1 VSQGGGTF
9 SASDFMA
16 IKFKGVDLDGDLERI
31 IPHVAAAEEYGGA
44 LQHLQSTWD
53 NLTLLGQ
60 LSGAGTD
67 MSETRSAFSEL
78 AGGLLN
84 QLGREALK
92 KCLQDHGAKAQVAI
106 NILVRNL
113 FERTADI
120 GFLCSDEE
128 VRSFLRKKAAGHD
141 VDLGA
146 LRKRF
151 GEYIRKYSV
160 YSDIIVLDPAGHV
173 LARFDDTVP
182 VTVSHDPAI
191 RAALDTAAAYVESF
205 RETDLVAGGRRA
217 LIYSFRV
224 TDADGSVL
232 GVLCLCFRFEDEA
245 KLIFSNLI
253 GAEDWSVITIM
264 DDAGTVIASSDPIHV
279 PVGAKLAPVLDAE
292 YKIVRFGPMEYIA
305 VSRAAQP
312 YQGYGGPG
320 WYGHLMVPLLHAF
333 SGHASKTLAAV
344 DNSLIERVIHS
355 SQLFNDEIRVIP
367 SKANH
372 IQRELNRSVW
382 NGDIKQGSSS
392 EGGTT
397 AFSKILLKEISST
410 GAKTKAVFE
419 SAIADLHET
428 VVTSLLHDNQFHAG
442 LAIDIMDRNLYERAN
457 DCRWWA
463 LTSAFAE
470 ALAQGQPAERDVT
483 AIGSILRTINGLYTV
498 YSNLIVFDRSGRI
511 VATSNAAAGDLA
523 GTILT
528 DEWVTRI
535 LSLRGDQAYAVSS
548 FEQTPLYD
556 GRPTYIY
563 GAAIQDPRRQGV
575 AGGIAIVFDGA
586 PQFAAMLTDALPRDG
601 TGAVKNGAFGLLV
614 EREGRVIA
622 CTNDDFRPGDTLSID
637 PAFLSLIPGSGH
649 SGFTVMG
656 DSYYAIGAR
665 ASSGYREYKSANDH
679 YHNEVTAL
687 VFTRICD
694 AAGRISKAPV
704 KALSIRSDRTLAG
717 DKESVATFTIG
728 NQMFAVRARDIVE
741 AVDDPALVPLPLMQP
756 GMKGCF
762 IYDRAAVPVFD
773 LAQVLSNAAGAEEER
788 ASTQLAIMVTSSGA
802 RFGLVV
808 DALGE
813 IAEVFEER
821 LTMLPAMVSAAHTFA
836 DAALALNG
844 VHDNDFIIVLN
855 TDRLY
860 ANLSSSGSAV
870 ANAA

>member
-1 VSQGGGTF
+1 
-9 SASDFMA
+9 MA
-16 IKFKGVDLDGDLERI
+16 IKFKGVDLDGDLEHI

-60 LSGAGTD
+60 LSGTGTD
-67 MSETRSAFSEL
+67 MSETRRAFSEL

-92 KCLQDHGAKAQVAI
+92 KCLQDHRAKAQVAI

-128 VRSFLRKKAAGHD
+128 VRAFLRKKAAGQD
-141 VDLGA
+141 VDPGA

-160 YSDIIVLDPAGHV
+160 YSDIIVLDPIGHV

-182 VTVSHDPAI
+182 VTVSHDPCI

-205 RETDLVAGGRRA
+205 CETDLVAGGRRA

-224 TDADGSVL
+224 TDTDGSVL

-245 KLIFSNLI
+245 KLISSNLI
-253 GAEDWSVITIM
+253 DANDWSVMTIM
-264 DDAGTVIASSDPIHV
+264 DESGTVIATSDPFHI
-279 PVGAKLAPVLDAE
+279 PIGAKLAPVLDAE

-333 SGHASKTLAAV
+333 NGHASKTLAAI
-344 DNSLIERVIHS
+344 DGSIIDRVIHS
-355 SQLFNDEIRVIP
+355 SELFNDDIRAIP

-382 NGDIKQGSSS
+382 NGDIKQGGSS

-419 SAIADLHET
+419 SAIANLHET

-470 ALAQGQPAERDVT
+470 ALAQGQPGERDT
-483 AIGSILRTINGLYTV
+483 SAIGPILRTINGLYTV

-511 VATSNAAAGDLA
+511 VATSNAAAGELA

-528 DEWVTRI
+528 DEWVARI

-548 FEQTPLYD
+548 FEETPLYD

-563 GAAIQDPRRQGV
+563 GAAIQDPGRHSV
-575 AGGIAIVFDGA
+575 VGGIAIVFDGA
-586 PQFAAMLTDALPRDG
+586 PQFTAMLTDALPRDG
-601 TGAVKNGAFGLLV
+601 AGAVKNGAFGVLV
-614 EREGRVIA
+614 EREGGVIA
-622 CTNDDFRPGDTLSID
+622 CTNGDFRPGETLAID
-637 PAFLSLIPGSGH
+637 PAFLNLNPGSGH

-656 DSYYAIGAR
+656 DSYYAVGAK

-679 YHNEVTAL
+679 YHNDVTAL

-694 AAGRISKAPV
+694 AAGRVGKASV
-704 KALSIRSDRTLAG
+704 KALSIRSDRALAG
-717 DKESVATFTIG
+717 DKESVATFAIG
-728 NQMFAVRARDIVE
+728 SQMFAVRARDIVE
-741 AVDDPALVPLPLMQP
+741 AVDNPAIVPLPLMRP
-756 GMKGCF
+756 GLKGCF
-762 IYDRAAVPVFD
+762 IYDRAAVPIFD
-773 LAQVLSNAAGAEEER
+773 LAEALGHSAGAEDR
-788 ASTQLAIMVTSSGA
+788 QASTQMAIMVTSSGI
-802 RFGLVV
+802 RFALVV

-821 LTMLPAMVSAAHTFA
+821 LTKLPAMVSAAHTFA
-836 DAALALNG
+836 DAALALND
-844 VHDNDFIIVLN
+844 VNDDNFIVVLN
-855 TDRLY
+855 ADRLFS
-860 ANLSSSGSAV
+860 NLSNGDSAV